1 PWLTRS
7 AMLSREEHRSRT
19 LRELNEIMVTRLE
32 EFVEDQARQLDP
44 DLPAVLLGHCHLFG
58 AEIGAERWL
67 VVGED
72 PMVSVGALRHPN
84 VDYVA
89 LGHIHRKQ
97 LVPGDPPIAYS
108 GSINRVDFSEEDEAK
123 GFWIADV
130 HPGRAEPTFVEVKAR
145 RFETG
150 E

>member
-1 PWLTRS
+1 EALRLDTRCGPLQIVTLPWVTRS
-7 AMLSREEHRSRT
+7 SILSKEEHRGRS
-19 LRELNEIMVTRLE
+19 LRELNERLVQN
-32 EFVEDQARQLDP
+32 VESLVGDLVEKLEP

-123 GFWIADV
+123 G
-130 HPGRAEPTFVEVKAR
+130 
-145 RFETG
+145 
-150 E
+150 